1 MISDNVKRGLSNFLS
16 FNVNV
21 LSSNFN
27 LISTTGHFSRYITEI
42 DNDTIKEVPSYNIIV
57 SNRYS
62 YLFPLDYIPIVIKT
76 SKFIIKTAS
85 GFFFG
90 FL

>member
-1 MISDNVKRGLSNFLS
+1 MISDSVKRGLSNFLS

-27 LISTTGHFSRYITEI
+27 LISTIGHFSRYITEI

-62 YLFPLDYIPIVIKT
+62 YLFPLDYTPIVRKTFGIMIKD
-76 SKFIIKTAS
+76 
-85 GFFFG
+85 
-90 FL
+90 

>member
-1 MISDNVKRGLSNFLS
+1 MISDSVKRSLSNFLS

-42 DNDTIKEVPSYNIIV
+42 NKG
-57 SNRYS
+57 
-62 YLFPLDYIPIVIKT
+62 
-76 SKFIIKTAS
+76 FIIYDPLSLCKNGQS
-85 GFFFG
+85 V
-90 FL
+90 LSLN